1 MRPAVAVDRGYARAA
16 VARRERQYGWLYPV
30 ARTVMVPLSRA
41 VWRLRGDG
49 LDNLPAEGPAI
60 LCPNHT
66 SAIDSLLMPVMLP
79 RRITFVGKAEY
90 LDSWKTR
97 TLLPALGM
105 IPIDRSGGRASER
118 ALDLAAELL
127 SRGELFGIYPEGT
140 RSRDGRLYK
149 GHTGPARLALRTGAP
164 LVPAGLLGTAAIQP
178 PGRRMPRPLRSC
190 TVRIGRPIPVS
201 HYEGGAEDD
210 RLLLRQITDELM
222 YEIRALTG
230 QTYVDEYAGR
240 RRPADTDGDTGTPVA
255 RSSADV
261 LRAAS

>member
-1 MRPAVAVDRGYARAA
+1 VGL
-16 VARRERQYGWLYPV
+16 RERQYGWLYPV
-30 ARTVMVPLSRA
+30 ARTVVVPLSKLA
-41 VWRLRGDG
+41 WRIQAEG
-49 LDNLPAEGPAI
+49 LDNVPPDGPAI

-66 SAIDSLLMPVMLP
+66 SAIDSLILPVVLP
-79 RRITFVGKAEY
+79 RRITYVGKSEY

-105 IPIDRSGGRASER
+105 IPIDRSGGDASAR
-118 ALDLAAELL
+118 ALDTAAQVLAQD
-127 SRGELFGIYPEGT
+127 ELFGIYPEGT

-164 LVPAGLLGTAAIQP
+164 LVPVGMTGTADIQP
-178 PGRRMPRPLRSC
+178 PGKRLPYLLKRC
-190 TVRIGRPIPVS
+190 QVRIGKPIPVE
-201 HYEGGAEDD
+201 HYDGRGEDD
-210 RLLLRQITDELM
+210 RMLLRQLTDELM

-240 RRPADTDGDTGTPVA
+240 KRAAAEQTEPPVVA

-261 LRAAS
+261 LHVAS